1 MAIELVPGAL
11 DGVTGRVQYPP
22 PFDQVP
28 QIRPACSGDQAE
40 WLRMRALL
48 WPDCPAHQHADEI
61 RAFFG
66 SDSPGWSEP
75 FLSVAAFVGVRP
87 SGGLCGFLEAS
98 IRPYAEDCQ
107 TWPVGYVE
115 GWFVDADLR
124 RQGVGR
130 RLLEAA
136 EQWATAQGCQEMAS
150 DAQME
155 NEVSLAAHKALGFEE
170 SSRSV
175 YFRKWLTGATGR
187 TTERTRRLNL
197 ILLSETFVVCRLG
210 PDAPM
215 PSWATAGDL
224 FSITRSAD
232 ELSVVCRQDAV
243 PEGIPC
249 ERGWRCFRV
258 AGTIPFSVV
267 GVLASLTA
275 PLAEA
280 GISVFAI
287 STFDTDYLLVKAKDL
302 ERAVDV
308 LRRRGHTIR

>member
-1 MAIELVPGAL
+1 M
-11 DGVTGRVQYPP
+11 
-22 PFDQVP
+22 
-28 QIRPACSGDQAE
+28 
-40 WLRMRALL
+40 
-48 WPDCPAHQHADEI
+48 
-61 RAFFG
+61 
-66 SDSPGWSEP
+66 
-75 FLSVAAFVGVRP
+75 AAFVAVRP

-98 IRPYAEDCQ
+98 IRPYAEDCA

-136 EQWATAQGCQEMAS
+136 EQWATAQGCREMAS

-170 SSRSV
+170 SSRAIHL
-175 YFRKWLTGATGR
+175 RKRLTGATGR
-187 TTERTRRLNL
+187 SADRTRLLNL
-197 ILLSETFVVCRLG
+197 RLLNDTFAVCRLDS
-210 PDAPM
+210 DAPL
-215 PSWATAGDL
+215 PPWATAGDL
-224 FSITRSAD
+224 ITITRTAD

-249 ERGWRCFRV
+249 EWGWRCLRV

-287 STFDTDYLLVKAKDL
+287 STFDTDYLLVKENDL
-302 ERAVDV
+302 AAAVEA
-308 LRRRGHTIR
+308 LQRQGHTVKSRSG